1 MKITV
6 SECAA
11 ERLAGIAGSS
21 GGSYFKLIYDTEGCG
36 CGVDGTA
43 ALILTR
49 KKKETDK
56 VFPAG
61 PFTFLVASHDIIYF
75 DERLTV
81 DCRAGGHSL
90 LLKSPERII
99 SSNLNLQ
106 LEEKD
111 D

>member
-11 ERLAGIAGSS
+11 ERLAGVAGSS
-21 GGSYFKLIYDTEGCG
+21 GDSYFKLIYDTEGCG

-43 ALILTR
+43 ALTLTR
-49 KKKETDK
+49 EKEGLDE

-61 PFTFLVASHDIIYF
+61 PFTFLVARHDMIYF
-75 DERLTV
+75 DERLTI

-99 SSNLNLQ
+99 TPNLNLRLQ
-106 LEEKD
+106 EKD
-111 D
+111 E